1 MTKSEARKSV
11 YSRLEVL
18 SDKEIRSAEITE
30 KLLNMGEIARA
41 DSVAAYMALENE
53 VNLDAFIKKLLISGK
68 SVFVPV
74 VRDGMR
80 FVKVTEN
87 TEFITGKFGVR
98 EPIGEENYDNFDA
111 IVVPMVAFDEKK
123 NRLGH
128 GKGYYDKF
136 LKNLSVFKIGVAFDT
151 QEESFDTESTDIKMD
166 AVVTETRLIR

>member
-1 MTKSEARKSV
+1 MTKSEARKNI
-11 YSRLEVL
+11 YNRLEAL

-30 KLLNMGEIARA
+30 KLLGIEEIACA
-41 DSVAAYMALENE
+41 NSVAAYMALENE
-53 VNLDAFIKKLLISGK
+53 VNLDAFMERLLALGK

-87 TEFITGKFGVR
+87 TEFIKGKFGVR
-98 EPIGEENYDNFDA
+98 EPIGEERRDNFDA

-136 LKNLSVFKIGVAFDT
+136 LKNVSAFKIGAAFDT
-151 QEESFDTESTDIKMD
+151 QAESFDIESTDIRMD
-166 AVVTETRLIR
+166 AVVTEKRLIR